1 MIEIEYVGIKDV
13 QEILEYAKAVMSR
26 GHYINV
32 SIANVGELALVSVGI
47 TLGGFDEK
55 KGYDYSYT
63 FYMSDDEGEVD
74 IMNDCKKELIKLID
88 EGTPKENGY
97 TYCPYCGEKIKDVK

>member
-1 MIEIEYVGIKDV
+1 MKKMIEIEYVGIKDV

-32 SIANVGELALVSVGI
+32 SIANVGELARVSVGI
-47 TLGGFDEK
+47 ILGGFDEI

-63 FYMSDDEGEVD
+63 FYMSDDEDEVA

-88 EGTPKENGY
+88 EVN
-97 TYCPYCGEKIKDVK
+97 

>member
-1 MIEIEYVGIKDV
+1 MKKMIEIEYVGIKDV

-32 SIANVGELALVSVGI
+32 SIGNVRELALVSVGI

-55 KGYDYSYT
+55 KVMIIHIRFICQMT
-63 FYMSDDEGEVD
+63 
-74 IMNDCKKELIKLID
+74 KTK
-88 EGTPKENGY
+88 
-97 TYCPYCGEKIKDVK
+97 